1 MQTVTLNAR
10 PRTERGKN
18 AARKVRQT
26 GRVPA
31 VLYGHGDQPRALSLD
46 AHELGKLLGRISV
59 ENTLIDLEIEGA
71 ETTRALIR
79 EVQTH
84 PYRPDIVH
92 VDLFHVHAGEKL
104 RLQVPVRLTGTP
116 VGVHVG
122 GGVLD
127 QVLYDLE
134 VECLPGDIPDAVE
147 IDVSGLDIGESAR
160 VHDVSVPRV
169 KVLNDGDLPIA
180 SVVQP
185 TREEL
190 PETPETSGGPGNA
203 IEPELI
209 RGSRGPEAD
218 ASEEG

>member
-1 MQTVTLNAR
+1 MQTATLNAR

-18 AARKVRQT
+18 AARKIRQT

-31 VLYGHGDQPRALSLD
+31 VLYGHGEQPRELSVD
-46 AHELGKLLGRISV
+46 AHELEKLLAVINA
-59 ENTLIDLEIEGA
+59 ENTLIDLAIEGG

-84 PYRPDIVH
+84 PYRPDIFH
-92 VDLFHVHAGEKL
+92 LDLFHVHAGEKIHL
-104 RLQVPVRLTGTP
+104 KVPVRLTGNP
-116 VGVHVG
+116 VGVRIS

-127 QVLYDLE
+127 QVIYDLD

-147 IDVSGLDIGESAR
+147 VDVSGLDIGESVR
-160 VHDVSVPRV
+160 VQDVSVPRV
-169 KVLNDGDLPIA
+169 KVLHDPELPVA

-185 TREEL
+185 TLEAP
-190 PETPETSGGPGNA
+190 PETPETHGGPGNV

-209 RGSRGPEAD
+209 RGSRGPVAD
-218 ASEEG
+218 ASEQD